1 MTMLVFCAISNAVMF
16 LAQKKLLRR
25 YPCTSVTAWYYL
37 AAGLLTAIIASRELF
52 IDPTAFIEPFQ
63 STLVIVALA
72 YAVCF
77 ATVVNYE
84 VLSWANGHTAASTV
98 MSFAAIQ
105 TVGTTILSSVLLHTE
120 VYMGQIV
127 GGVGIVG
134 GLLMV
139 AHAPAIEVKDE
150 EEEADL
156 RKKRGGHDH
165 AKVAIGD
172 LCINFGGKGE
182 TGEEAGEETPE
193 EAASENDRLLATR
206 RSGEQPR
213 ASVESGGHGL
223 PVEQP

>member
-1 MTMLVFCAISNAVMF
+1 MAWQDEESAPQPLLGMTMLVFCAISNAVMF

-105 TVGTTILSSVLLHTE
+105 TVRTTILSSALLHTE
-120 VYMGQIV
+120 AYVGQMANFDANLSQ
-127 GGVGIVG
+127 GGASAGA
-134 GLLMV
+134 L
-139 AHAPAIEVKDE
+139 HF
-150 EEEADL
+150 
-156 RKKRGGHDH
+156 HDH
-165 AKVAIGD
+165 
-172 LCINFGGKGE
+172 
-182 TGEEAGEETPE
+182 
-193 EAASENDRLLATR
+193 
-206 RSGEQPR
+206 
-213 ASVESGGHGL
+213 
-223 PVEQP
+223 